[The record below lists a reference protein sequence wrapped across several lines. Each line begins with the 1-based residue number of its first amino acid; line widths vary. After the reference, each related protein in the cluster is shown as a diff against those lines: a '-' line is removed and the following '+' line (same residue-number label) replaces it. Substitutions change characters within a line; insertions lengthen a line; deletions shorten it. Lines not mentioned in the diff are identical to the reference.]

1 METIKSQI
9 SAIVQSAIDGETSAI
24 EANVY
29 LMELKGIINKGLN
42 AIDEQ
47 VFNETQH
54 ERIHKTDNEDDTIPN
69 AF

>member
-9 SAIVQSAIDGETSAI
+9 SAIVQSAIDGKTSAI

-29 LMELKGIINKGLN
+29 LMELRGMVNKGLN

-47 VFNETQH
+47 VFNEIQYG
-54 ERIHKTDNEDDTIPN
+54 RVHKTDNEDDTIPY